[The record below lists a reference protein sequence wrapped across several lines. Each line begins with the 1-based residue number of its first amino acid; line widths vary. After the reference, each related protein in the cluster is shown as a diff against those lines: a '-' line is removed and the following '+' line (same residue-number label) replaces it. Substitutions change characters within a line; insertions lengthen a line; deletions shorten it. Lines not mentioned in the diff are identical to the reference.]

1 MTWPRV
7 FDRCWPASRETDVMN
22 IAFYAPMKPLD
33 SPVPSGDRQLGRL
46 IRQALTGAGHDVII
60 ASTERSWSRHGGAEQ
75 EDIRQR
81 CERAAL
87 DLVDRWRGSGALP
100 DVWITYH
107 LYHKAPDWI
116 GPIVCN
122 ALSLPYI
129 VIEASRAKKRMQG
142 AWAQGFAAADLAL
155 ARADAVV
162 AMHAEDAVGLSEIV
176 PEDRLHRL
184 APFIDTRL
192 FQSGKD
198 KPRLDSSTGI
208 KLVTVAMMR
217 RGDKERSFHVLSE
230 ALAGLMNYDWT
241 LTIAGDGDAR
251 NDLTELFPP
260 ERTTWLGQV
269 APEDLGAIYADG
281 DLFVWPAVNE
291 AFGLV
296 FLEAQAAGLPVVA
309 GRTGGVPDV
318 VAEGN
323 TGYLATE
330 GDASDFALA
339 LRRFFD
345 APETL
350 ASFGTRA
357 RELVSRNHT
366 LERGQTSLQN
376 VLDAVATTL
385 HMGREPA
392 DGDATTGNSSK
403 RDGSPH

>member
-1 MTWPRV
+1 
-7 FDRCWPASRETDVMN
+7 MN
-22 IAFYAPMKPLD
+22 IALYAPMKPLD

-81 CERAAL
+81 CERAATALL
-87 DLVDRWRGSGALP
+87 DNWRGSGALP
-100 DVWITYH
+100 DVWVTYH

-129 VIEASRAKKRMQG
+129 VIEASRAKKRKQG

-176 PEDRLHRL
+176 PESRLHRL
-184 APFIDTRL
+184 SPFIDTRL
-192 FQSGKD
+192 FEPGKD
-198 KPRLDSSTGI
+198 KPRSDRSSGV

-217 RGDKERSFHVLSE
+217 RGDKERSFRVLSE
-230 ALAGLMNYDWT
+230 SLAGLMKYDWT

-251 NDLTELFPP
+251 QDLTGLFPP

-269 APEDLGAIYADG
+269 APEDMGAIYAGG

-318 VAEGN
+318 VAEGL

-330 GDASDFALA
+330 GDARDFALA
-339 LRRFFD
+339 LRRFLD

-350 ASFGTRA
+350 APFGKKA
-357 RELVSRNHT
+357 REIVSRRHT
-366 LERGQTSLQN
+366 LACGQSALQN
-376 VLDAVATTL
+376 VLDAVTATPQ
-385 HMGREPA
+385 MGPKPA
-392 DGDATTGNSSK
+392 GDDTSPGKGGK
-403 RDGSPH
+403 RDSSPH

>member
-1 MTWPRV
+1 MK
-7 FDRCWPASRETDVMN
+7 

-46 IRQALTGAGHDVII
+46 IRRALTGAGHDVVI

-75 EDIRQR
+75 EQIRQR
-81 CERAAL
+81 CESVAH
-87 DLVDRWRGSGALP
+87 DLVDCWRSSGASP
-100 DVWITYH
+100 DVWVTYH

-116 GPIVCN
+116 GPIVCD

-129 VIEASRAKKRMQG
+129 VIEASRARKRKQG

-176 PEDRLHRL
+176 PDNRLHRL

-192 FQSGKD
+192 FQPGEQKPPFD
-198 KPRLDSSTGI
+198 KSNAI

-217 RGDKERSFHVLSE
+217 RGDKERSFRLLAQ
-230 ALAGLMNYDWT
+230 ALAGLMVFDWT

-251 NDLTELFPP
+251 QDLAGLFPP

-269 APEDLGAIYADG
+269 APEELGAIYADG

-296 FLEAQAAGLPVVA
+296 FLEAQSAGLPVVA

-318 VAEGN
+318 VADGI

-330 GDASDFALA
+330 GDADEFAVA
-339 LRRFFD
+339 LRRFLD
-345 APETL
+345 APETI
-350 ASFGTRA
+350 ASFGLRA
-357 RELVSRNHT
+357 REAVSRNHT
-366 LERGQTSLQN
+366 LARGQASLQN
-376 VLDAVATTL
+376 VLDAVTATL
-385 HMGREPA
+385 QMGHEPA
-392 DGDATTGNSSK
+392 GDHTNPGNSSN
-403 RDGSPH
+403 RDSSPH